1 MVRFGAKKEE
11 FIPPFLFS
19 AQSSSKKSAANAA
32 LFNIKDHSYFLDIG
46 QVTLVDFLPIDDI
59 EESSDVVRSTILV
72 V

>member
-1 MVRFGAKKEE
+1 MVRFGAKKGGIYSSF
-11 FIPPFLFS
+11 FIFS
-19 AQSSSKKSAANAA
+19 PIIFKKSAANAA
-32 LFNIKDHSYFLDIG
+32 LFNIKDRSYFLDIG